1 MEMKKVTNLVEQAL
15 ALIDERKFA
24 ELHALIHEENA
35 ADINEIIDEVT
46 PEQGVII
53 YRLLPKELAA
63 EVFVEV
69 GLAVKKT
76 SPFAMTMLSCLTGG
90 SSQRY
95 ICSHYAYEAM
105 YYEPSESLYGEGTAE
120 ELTEVL
126 KTELQKLDQEGA
138 AVEAR

>member
-1 MEMKKVTNLVEQAL
+1 MQLGGL
-15 ALIDERKFA
+15 AIA
-24 ELHALIHEENA
+24 S
-35 ADINEIIDEVT
+35 V
-46 PEQGVII
+46 
-53 YRLLPKELAA
+53 AA

-90 SSQRY
+90 SSQSY